1 MQILFL
7 IASIVLV
14 FMVVRLM
21 LKTPD
26 VPRPEHPSK
35 RRQTMSDHGYKTSG
49 KMLRCHYCGLHI
61 PEEESLQAEG
71 RPFCSDAHRD
81 LFLTQESTRE

>member
-26 VPRPEHPSK
+26 VPRPEHPGKLS
-35 RRQTMSDHGYKTSG
+35 QKTTG

-61 PEEESLQAEG
+61 PEEESLWEG
-71 RPFCSDAHRD
+71 GKPFCSESHRD
-81 LFLTQESTRE
+81 LALSQESTRE